1 MLLSPVYSISTL
13 YTTVNRNLGKKNSTL
28 IETYPEYKEYEKIF
42 GLLDGVSDA
51 IDFELGIFDALGYPL
66 DALSLGSYSSL
77 NSDLASVDKHLGMLK
92 TSGITVIYTID
103 KISTFTSALIHGAV
117 LYLDYILLYLFNGWL
132 QSSLKPIMIF
142 TICFVLGYLIIWAIV
157 FVVTRKCTE
166 KLNESLN

>member
-1 MLLSPVYSISTL
+1 MRKYVVEFLKRGMSFCFGGPLVLAIVYGILGLVGAVESFTVGEVVTGIFSSTL
-13 YTTVNRNLGKKNSTL
+13 
-28 IETYPEYKEYEKIF
+28 
-42 GLLDGVSDA
+42 
-51 IDFELGIFDALGYPL
+51 
-66 DALSLGSYSSL
+66 
-77 NSDLASVDKHLGMLK
+77 LAFIAA
-92 TSGITVIYTID
+92 GITVIYTID

-157 FVVTRKCTE
+157 FVVTRKCTK

>member
-1 MLLSPVYSISTL
+1 MKKYVIEFLKRGMSFCFGGPLVLAIVYGILGLVGAVESFTVGEVVTGIFSSTL
-13 YTTVNRNLGKKNSTL
+13 
-28 IETYPEYKEYEKIF
+28 
-42 GLLDGVSDA
+42 
-51 IDFELGIFDALGYPL
+51 
-66 DALSLGSYSSL
+66 
-77 NSDLASVDKHLGMLK
+77 LAFIAA
-92 TSGITVIYTID
+92 GITVIYTID

-157 FVVTRKCTE
+157 FVATRKCTK

>member
-1 MLLSPVYSISTL
+1 MKKYVIEFLKRGMSFCFGGPLVLAIVYGILGLVSAVESFTVGEVVTGIFSSTL
-13 YTTVNRNLGKKNSTL
+13 
-28 IETYPEYKEYEKIF
+28 
-42 GLLDGVSDA
+42 
-51 IDFELGIFDALGYPL
+51 
-66 DALSLGSYSSL
+66 
-77 NSDLASVDKHLGMLK
+77 LAFIAA
-92 TSGITVIYTID
+92 GITIIYTID

-157 FVVTRKCTE
+157 FVATRKCTK